1 MLNSKQKLL
10 NVGWWN
16 KIFGSNV
23 HERFTFTG
31 QKMKFN
37 ITELHS
43 SFLRIWSHLLKK
55 SVMEN
60 FIFCAVIIDE
70 NVSLGIQYVKG
81 LFTNK
86 TSS

>member
-1 MLNSKQKLL
+1 MADETKFFFQN
-10 NVGWWN
+10 G
-16 KIFGSNV
+16 
-23 HERFTFTG
+23 HELFTFTG
-31 QKMKFN
+31 QKMKFY

-55 SVMEN
+55 SVTEN